1 MAWMTLAVFFDS
13 PWRRWRG
20 PLAVSVA
27 LVSMGIISLPPLHL
41 AVPAWAAMFGLVLAG
56 WLSLRPRADRQWAA
70 EVALAPRITIDGD
83 RVQVENFRNFDY
95 LPDGEPLPRYE
106 ERAFDLARLE
116 SVDYFMCHWSGP
128 AIAHSMVSFGF
139 GDDRYLCLSVEA
151 RKEVG
156 ERYSALLS
164 FFRRFELIY
173 VIGDERDL
181 VRLRTAI
188 RKEAV
193 YLYRVC
199 VPPERMRRFL
209 LACLRRAE
217 SVAVRPE
224 WYNALT
230 SNCTTNLF
238 ALVEKP
244 PRGCAA
250 LEVFLSGFSA
260 RYLYRQGRFAG
271 HLSFE
276 ELRTQSL
283 LRDEAVTAAD
293 PDFSRRIRAAL
304 VQRLAASR
312 VRCLKAGRGAPR
324 GPND

>member
-1 MAWMTLAVFFDS
+1 M
-13 PWRRWRG
+13 
-20 PLAVSVA
+20 
-27 LVSMGIISLPPLHL
+27 
-41 AVPAWAAMFGLVLAG
+41 
-56 WLSLRPRADRQWAA
+56 
-70 EVALAPRITIDGD
+70 ALAPRITIDGD
-83 RVQVENFRNFDY
+83 RVQVHNFRNFDY

-128 AIAHSMVSFGF
+128 AMAYNMVSFGF

-164 FFRRFELIY
+164 FFRRFELID

-193 YLYRVC
+193 YLYRVR

-224 WYNALT
+224 WYNALHHEP
-230 SNCTTNLF
+230 LRPGGE
-238 ALVEKP
+238 AAAGLRRA
-244 PRGCAA
+244 RGVP
-250 LEVFLSGFSA
+250 E
-260 RYLYRQGRFAG
+260 R
-271 HLSFE
+271 
-276 ELRTQSL
+276 L
-283 LRDEAVTAAD
+283 LRPLPPST
-293 PDFSRRIRAAL
+293 RG
-304 VQRLAASR
+304 
-312 VRCLKAGRGAPR
+312 VRGPPVVRGAEDPKLA
-324 GPND
+324 G